1 MKSECN
7 GEISCFNC
15 AKNGCIA
22 DDKELISKGRL
33 ENINIDEEFYLDLW
47 KKVLPARAVR
57 VRVRV
62 IERRDCPPGSF

>member
-47 KKVLPARAVR
+47 KKVLPAR